1 MPITNK
7 YFILGYRIVAVVAIV
22 LGLLATMGAFSGEI
36 NYHMFFAY
44 TTQSNIL
51 VLGFFVVLA
60 AKTASTIARGEDP
73 PDKNYGFYP
82 VAAFAVS
89 FAILITMMIFWAILV
104 PLKGGMSM
112 GLMTFYNLGVHLL
125 CPLLMIGDYL
135 LFYKK
140 GVMRRR
146 DPLAIT
152 IFPYIYIGQSFAL
165 GLNHAVYFA
174 PLHSESYYLY
184 PFLDFDAHG
193 RLVFL
198 FILALTAFFLGLGYV
213 CYYLEKRAA
222 RALAVKQS

>member
-1 MPITNK
+1 
-7 YFILGYRIVAVVAIV
+7 
-22 LGLLATMGAFSGEI
+22 
-36 NYHMFFAY
+36 
-44 TTQSNIL
+44 
-51 VLGFFVVLA
+51 LGFFVVLVARTA
-60 AKTASTIARGEDP
+60 ATIARGVEP

-82 VAAFAVS
+82 VAAFAVT

-135 LFYKK
+135 MFYKK

-152 IFPYIYIGQSFAL
+152 IFPYLYIGQSFAL
-165 GLNHAVYFA
+165 GLNHVVYFA
-174 PLHSESYYLY
+174 PLHIESYYIY
-184 PFLDFDAHG
+184 PFMDFDAYG
-193 RLVFL
+193 GLVFL

-213 CYYLEKRAA
+213 CYYLEKRFSKKA
-222 RALAVKQS
+222 RAGAL

>member
-1 MPITNK
+1 VPINNK
-7 YFILGYRIVAVVAIV
+7 YFILGYRVVAVVVIV
-22 LGLLATMGAFSGEI
+22 FGLLATLGAFSGAI
-36 NYHMFFAY
+36 NYYIFFAY

-51 VLGFFVVLA
+51 VLGFFVVLV
-60 AKTASTIARGEDP
+60 AKTAAKIARGEEP
-73 PDKNYGFYP
+73 TDKNFGFYP
-82 VAAFAVS
+82 VAAFAVT

-112 GLMTFYNLGVHLL
+112 GLMTFYNLGVHLF

-152 IFPYIYIGQSFAL
+152 IFPYLYIGQSFVL
-165 GLNHAVYFA
+165 GLNHVVYFA
-174 PLHSESYYLY
+174 PLHIESYYIY
-184 PFLDFDAHG
+184 PFMDFDAYG

-198 FILALTAFFLGLGYV
+198 FLLALTVFFLGLGYV
-213 CYYLEKRAA
+213 CYSLERRVSKAA
-222 RALAVKQS
+222 AAGKL

>member
-1 MPITNK
+1 
-7 YFILGYRIVAVVAIV
+7 LGYRVAAVVVIV
-22 LGLLATMGAFSGEI
+22 FGLLATLGVFRGEI
-36 NYHMFFAY
+36 NYYVFFAY

-51 VLGFFVVLA
+51 VLGFFIMLVV
-60 AKTASTIARGEDP
+60 KTAAMIAYGEEP
-73 PDKNYGFYP
+73 PDKNYGFHP

-104 PLKGGMSM
+104 PLQWGKIN
-112 GLMTFYNLGVHLL
+112 LMVFSNLGVHLL

-146 DPLAIT
+146 DPLAIV

-174 PLHSESYYLY
+174 PLHIESYYIY
-184 PFLDFDAHG
+184 PFMDFDAYG
-193 RLVFL
+193 GMVFL

-213 CYYLEKRAA
+213 CYFLERRFAH
-222 RALAVKQS
+222 RSRVYS